1 MIGVRIGTYACPVCG
16 QTVRGGHDCPGM
28 SGERFAREFF
38 IPFARWA
45 TCTREGRFVRYYA
58 ERERARGG

>member
-1 MIGVRIGTYACPVCG
+1 MIGVRIGTHACPVCG
-16 QTVRGGHDCPGM
+16 QTVRGAHGCHM
-28 SGERFAREFF
+28 SEDRFAREFF
-38 IPFARWA
+38 IPFVRWA